1 MALHSSDNR
10 VQVLPNG
17 EVMQDGNFSFD
28 LALDQLGIFSTQKRS
43 KKGLKAITDF
53 KGINKNLEKLKVLV
67 GTKDEIGVSATNK
80 NSSSLHFTLNNVVKA
95 GISYPK
101 HSEQKVDYWRV
112 GWDGLNDDT
121 NIKLFEGQ
129 ELEFS
134 MTIEG
139 MPVTFFNSTDSYTV
153 KVPIIIP
160 GAEPTCGVD
169 GTYNCEPVSCK
180 DHVIQLVKSLNN
192 YELPTGRKLSE
203 LFDIYPILST
213 PSVIANKVTY
223 KYWELE
229 YCGSGGRDELG
240 KVQAQYPGV
249 QVFRDTMSDKFV
261 MFAESAYI
269 PVDFEMTKKDILK
282 GCDTCPTGYTEVADG
297 LLYSVILEDDGTDKS
312 ADVLAISTNA
322 VAGSAVKTGQ
332 NFGIGYYLV
341 TLTDELTDT
350 EKNTFITANPTA
362 TILSLGTKSAHCTN
376 AEVAKFKWVET
387 GSCDASTADYEIML
401 ADDCHGDKLEE
412 LQAHYPNL
420 VISKLQTA
428 NCVTSYGTRVVTDF
442 SCSKGCSQAIVEQ
455 VFTAEAPK
463 PYGINNFWT
472 PVVTTPSGDNTI
484 KCGFEI
490 KAKPVIIN
498 PKECVIDKLPFIMT
512 STRISNLAGGYQLDY
527 TMTSRRVDRTFN
539 VIQLERA
546 QDLDNLGGNLRGWER
561 RGNIYFKNEQ
571 YSKNPIERDIKG
583 TQSKLDGLV
592 QYAFGYFE
600 IEQAVKAGI
609 NEREYTN
616 ITYGFLVPYGK
627 TKELEDVLKSLAS
640 SAEVP
645 FLIQ

>member
-1 MALHSSDNR
+1 MALHGPDNR

-17 EVMQDGNFSFD
+17 EVMQDGFSFE
-28 LALDQLGIFSTQKRS
+28 LALDQLGIFSTKQRT

-53 KGINKNLEKLKVLV
+53 KGIDKNLEKLKILV
-67 GTKDEIGVSATNK
+67 GTNDEIGVSATNK
-80 NSSSLHFTLNNVVKA
+80 NSSSKHFVLRDVVKA
-95 GISYPK
+95 GIAYPK
-101 HSEQKVDYWRV
+101 QQEQKTDYWRV
-112 GWDGLNDDT
+112 GWDGLNDKT

-160 GAEPTCGVD
+160 GAEDVCGVD
-169 GTYNCEPVSCK
+169 GVCNCEPVACK
-180 DHVIQLVKSLNN
+180 DHVVALVKSLNN
-192 YELPTGRKLSE
+192 YEFPTGRKLSE

-213 PSVIANKVTY
+213 PSVITDKVTY

-249 QVFRDTMSDKFV
+249 KVVKDTMSDKFV
-261 MFAESAYI
+261 LFAEQAYT
-269 PVDFEMTKKDILK
+269 PVDYEATKKDILK
-282 GCDTCPTGYTEVADG
+282 GCDTCPAGYTEVPDG
-297 LLYSVILEDDGTDKS
+297 LLYSVILEDDGLDKK

-332 NFGIGYYLV
+332 NFGVGYYLV
-341 TLTDELTDT
+341 TLSQELTDV
-350 EKNTFITANPTA
+350 EKNAFVTANPTA
-362 TILSLGTKSAHCTN
+362 TTLALGTKSAHCTN
-376 AEVAKFKWVET
+376 AEAVKFKWVAKST
-387 GSCDASTADYEIML
+387 CDATTAQYEIML
-401 ADDCHGDKLEE
+401 ADDCNGDKLED
-412 LQAHYPNL
+412 LQAHYPDL
-420 VISKLQTA
+420 VITKGATA
-428 NCVTSYGTRVVTDF
+428 NCITKYSTKVVSDF
-442 SCSKGCSQAIVEQ
+442 SCNEGCSQSIVEQ
-455 VFTAEAPK
+455 VFSTKAPK
-463 PYGINNFWT
+463 PFGINNFWS
-472 PVVTTPSGDNTI
+472 PVVVDSNGDTAI

-512 STRISNLAGGYQLDY
+512 STRIVNISGGYQLDY
-527 TMTSRRVDRTFN
+527 TMTSRKVDAPFN
-539 VIQLERA
+539 VQQLERA
-546 QDLDNLGGNLRGWER
+546 QDLDNLGGNLRGWEQ

-571 YSKNPIERDIKG
+571 YSSDLIERDIKG

-592 QYAFGYFE
+592 QYALGYVE

-627 TKELEDVLKSLAS
+627 TKDLEDVLKSLSS
-640 SAEVP
+640 SAGVP